1 MTDTHLRVDCSTG
14 DVTRPALTG
23 PEQAARAAQLAR
35 AQDQVRAQVAAVQAK
50 ADLRLKAEGTVAV
63 LRDVSVNA
71 GKYDSAQLAKAV
83 SVSAE
88 ACLALA
94 RLSVGLLKDSDLPPA
109 EPPNTKV
116 INNRITATIGAE
128 RRARARMRR
137 ASNATR
143 T

>member
-1 MTDTHLRVDCSTG
+1 MNETHLRVDCSTG
-14 DVTRPALTG
+14 DVTRPLVTG
-23 PEQAARAAQLAR
+23 PEQAARAVLLAR
-35 AQDQVRAQVAAVQAK
+35 AQEQVRAQVAQGQAK
-50 ADLRLKAEGTVAV
+50 ADLRLKAEATVAV

-116 INNRITATIGAE
+116 VNNRITAAIGAQ
-128 RRARARMRR
+128 RRHDARMRR
-137 ASNATR
+137 AS
-143 T
+143 